1 MTRPIACLALLLLPA
16 ALIASSPPAPI
27 FRETASDVGLHFE
40 HVTGATGDHYMPE
53 IMGAGAALFDYDND
67 GDLDVYLVQGR
78 PLGAGK
84 TLLFPPHESSK
95 PGSRLFR
102 NMLIES
108 GALRFEDVT
117 EKAGVGHDGYGMGAA
132 TGDYDNDGFLDL
144 YVTNF
149 GDNVLYH
156 NNGDGTFSDVT
167 RTAGVAVGR
176 WSTSAS
182 FVDYDNDG
190 LLDLIVGNYVD
201 FTVQGNKRC
210 YAPTGEPDYC
220 TPMAYKAVASRLF
233 HNLGNGTFADVTDA
247 SAIGASY
254 GPALGVVAA
263 DLNGDGR
270 TDIYIANDTAAN
282 RLWLN
287 RGDGTFREAALEAG
301 VAYDING
308 RIKAGMGV
316 TAEQVDDQGT
326 VAMLVTNLTREGA
339 TLFRGAN
346 GVFEDVSSQ
355 FGLATPTFGFTGF
368 GTQWLDFD
376 NDGRLDLFI
385 ANGAVTIVE
394 SQRGSP
400 YPYRQRNLLFH
411 DEGGAKLVEVS
422 DIAGDGLQRQEVG
435 RGAAVG
441 DIDNDGRVDVLVTNN
456 NGPVRLLHNE
466 VGPGRHWL
474 EVRVEGVKANRFGI
488 GARVGLVRDGQPAI
502 WRRVHTDSSYLS
514 ASDVRV
520 HFGLGNRPDVRALIV
535 RWSEG
540 TEERWD
546 NMPAD
551 RVVVLKQGT
560 GKQH

>member
-27 FRETASDVGLHFE
+27 LREIASDVGLHFE

-78 PLGAGK
+78 PLDAGK
-84 TLLFPPHESSK
+84 TLLFPPHESSNT
-95 PGSRLFR
+95 GNRLFR

-156 NNGDGTFSDVT
+156 NNGDGTFTDVT
-167 RTAGVAVGR
+167 RVAGVAVGR

-190 LLDLIVGNYVD
+190 LLDLFVGNYVD

-210 YAPTGEPDYC
+210 FAPTGEPDYC
-220 TPMAYKAVASRLF
+220 TPMAYKAVPSRLF

-247 SAIGASY
+247 SGIGASY

-270 TDIYIANDTAAN
+270 TDIYVANDTAAN

-287 RGDGTFREAALEAG
+287 RGDGTFKE
-301 VAYDING
+301 
-308 RIKAGMGV
+308 
-316 TAEQVDDQGT
+316 
-326 VAMLVTNLTREGA
+326 
-339 TLFRGAN
+339 
-346 GVFEDVSSQ
+346 
-355 FGLATPTFGFTGF
+355 
-368 GTQWLDFD
+368 
-376 NDGRLDLFI
+376 
-385 ANGAVTIVE
+385 
-394 SQRGSP
+394 
-400 YPYRQRNLLFH
+400 
-411 DEGGAKLVEVS
+411 
-422 DIAGDGLQRQEVG
+422 
-435 RGAAVG
+435 
-441 DIDNDGRVDVLVTNN
+441 
-456 NGPVRLLHNE
+456 
-466 VGPGRHWL
+466 
-474 EVRVEGVKANRFGI
+474 I
-488 GARVGLVRDGQPAI
+488 GARGRRGLRHQRPHQGRHGRDCRASRRSGHGGDAGDKPDARRRHALPRLERHLRGRVLAI
-502 WRRVHTDSSYLS
+502 RPGGT
-514 ASDVRV
+514 DVRLHRV
-520 HFGLGNRPDVRALIV
+520 RHAVARFRQRRTARPLHRQRRGHHRRITARLAVPLSSAQSPV
-535 RWSEG
+535 
-540 TEERWD
+540 
-546 NMPAD
+546 P
-551 RVVVLKQGT
+551 
-560 GKQH
+560 